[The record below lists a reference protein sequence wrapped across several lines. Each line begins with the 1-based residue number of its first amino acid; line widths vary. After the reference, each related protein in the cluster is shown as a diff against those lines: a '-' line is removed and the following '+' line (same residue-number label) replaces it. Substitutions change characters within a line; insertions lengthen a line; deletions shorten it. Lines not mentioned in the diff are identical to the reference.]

1 MKSNLPVVPRPTHM
15 IYPRGKPVSLND
27 RIHELLEMSEY
38 FKETDKV
45 LAWQLRQ
52 TANRI
57 LDWIAYE
64 QSQRGAL
71 LLTASSIG
79 FACDGETGGVSH
91 RSRNGER
98 EASARA

>member
-1 MKSNLPVVPRPTHM
+1 M

-27 RIHELLEMSEY
+27 RINELLEMSEY

-45 LAWQLRQ
+45 LAWQLKQ

-64 QSQRGAL
+64 QSRRGAL

-79 FACDGETGGVSH
+79 FTTDGETGGGSH
-91 RSRNGER
+91 GSRNGER
-98 EASARA
+98 EASAQA

>member
-1 MKSNLPVVPRPTHM
+1 MKSNLPIHPRPTHM
-15 IYPRGKPVSLND
+15 ICPRGKPVSLND
-27 RIHELLEMSEY
+27 RINELLEMSEY

-57 LDWIAYE
+57 LDWLAYE

-71 LLTASSIG
+71 LLT
-79 FACDGETGGVSH
+79 DGETGGVSH

-98 EASARA
+98 EASAQA

>member
-1 MKSNLPVVPRPTHM
+1 M
-15 IYPRGKPVSLND
+15 ICPSGKPVSLND
-27 RIHELLEMSEY
+27 RINELLEMSEY

-57 LDWIAYE
+57 LDWLAYE

-71 LLTASSIG
+71 LSN
-79 FACDGETGGVSH
+79 
-91 RSRNGER
+91 NGENG
-98 EASARA
+98 EH

>member
-1 MKSNLPVVPRPTHM
+1 MAMKSNLPVDPRPTHM
-15 IYPRGKPVSLND
+15 IYPRGKPVNLND

-57 LDWIAYE
+57 LDWLAYE

-71 LLTASSIG
+71 LSN
-79 FACDGETGGVSH
+79 DGETGGVSH
-91 RSRNGER
+91 RSRNGEPK
-98 EASARA
+98 AGAQA

>member
-15 IYPRGKPVSLND
+15 IYPRGKPVNLND
-27 RIHELLEMSEY
+27 RIRELLEMSEY

-57 LDWIAYE
+57 LDWLAYE

-71 LLTASSIG
+71 LST
-79 FACDGETGGVSH
+79 DGETGGASH

-98 EASARA
+98 EASAQA

>member
-1 MKSNLPVVPRPTHM
+1 M
-15 IYPRGKPVSLND
+15 IYPHGKPVSLND

-38 FKETDKV
+38 FKKTDKV

-57 LDWIAYE
+57 LDWLAYE

-71 LLTASSIG
+71 LSNN
-79 FACDGETGGVSH
+79 GETGGGSH
-91 RSRNGER
+91 NPETGSAKPGAGRSV
-98 EASARA
+98 